1 MMALSENSLI
11 ASRDATTKP
20 PPPYDALATLFAGVM
35 RTSSTI

>member
-20 PPPYDALATLFAGVM
+20 PHGRDAAGPRLLIDNYV
-35 RTSSTI
+35 RGR